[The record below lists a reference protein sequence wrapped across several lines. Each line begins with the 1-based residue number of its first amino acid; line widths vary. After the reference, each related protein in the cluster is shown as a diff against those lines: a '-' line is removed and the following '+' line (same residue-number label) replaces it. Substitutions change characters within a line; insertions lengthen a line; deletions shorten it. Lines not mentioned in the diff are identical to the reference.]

1 VTECKIKK
9 YYLTYSKVCV
19 FVCLG
24 DGLDKVG
31 RLAEV
36 VGLQFFFQGSIR
48 GLREQGLF
56 LQYSQDSCAK
66 YRLSSSVKPIIPRNT
81 KFRLFREIAQAV
93 YLVYKFRES
102 K

>member
-1 VTECKIKK
+1 MSLSIKCCKQSGQNRAIQKYIFLLNINIALKQRLLIKNNVFCHCASC
-9 YYLTYSKVCV
+9 LTYGKVCV

-31 RLAEV
+31 RLAEM
-36 VGLQFFFQGSIR
+36 VGLQLLLQGSIR

-66 YRLSSSVKPIIPRNT
+66 
-81 KFRLFREIAQAV
+81 
-93 YLVYKFRES
+93 
-102 K
+102 